1 MTVRTD
7 GCPAAEQVQA
17 SVVAANRLLAGCPRA
32 LRIACRAEPTGRGR
46 RPVYALH
53 RLPVSRRRLLLLECV
68 LLPFVIEL
76 DQDLSSPDAVTE
88 IREDPPDLAV
98 RFRRNRDLID
108 RRESPD
114 DVNGPAYRLLMY
126 RRDGNW
132 PGISFGAAGLSC
144 LRFRAAHTG
153 RCKRNQEQELSEW
166 FPNGHRHRNF

>member
-1 MTVRTD
+1 
-7 GCPAAEQVQA
+7 
-17 SVVAANRLLAGCPRA
+17 
-32 LRIACRAEPTGRGR
+32 LREGT
-46 RPVYALH
+46 
-53 RLPVSRRRLLLLECV
+53 SERRLLLLECV
-68 LLPFVIEL
+68 LLPLAIEL

-98 RFRRNRDLID
+98 RFRRNRHLID

-114 DVNGPAYRLLMY
+114 DVNGPAYRLVMY

-144 LRFRAAHTG
+144 LRFRAAHNG

-166 FPNGHRHRNF
+166 FPNGHRHRNS